1 MGWHPEFAVTREDAL
16 KMLTIWPAQSAFQ
29 EKIRGTIE
37 VGKQADLSIFDTNFM
52 TVEPAQILKARTVM
66 TIVGGKIVHE
76 MGEIGTGNMEVFDD
90 SARH

>member
-1 MGWHPEFAVTREDAL
+1 
-16 KMLTIWPAQSAFQ
+16 MLTVWPAQSAFQ

-66 TIVGGKIVHE
+66 TIVDGKIVHE
-76 MGEIGTGNMEVFDD
+76 IDEIGARNVEVFDD
-90 SARH
+90 SAHH